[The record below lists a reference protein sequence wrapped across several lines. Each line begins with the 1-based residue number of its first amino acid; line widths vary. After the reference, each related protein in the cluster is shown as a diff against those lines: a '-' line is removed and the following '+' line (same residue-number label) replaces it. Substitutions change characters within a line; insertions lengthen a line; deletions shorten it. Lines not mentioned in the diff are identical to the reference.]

1 MKSNEDKIIEGLS
14 IIETMVEQGATDK
27 EIAAAVDVGY
37 STYRKYKA
45 ENVELK
51 AIVSQGKVKKNQ
63 AVEQAL
69 YKNAIGYYYKEEIVT
84 KVKNEE
90 LADDGV
96 TILAKESVQISSIEK
111 YKGPDLAAEKYWL
124 NNKEKARWR
133 DDPNKVDNDKKLTKL
148 KEKEVNAKTGDI

>member
-1 MKSNEDKIIEGLS
+1 MKSNEDKIIDALPL
-14 IIETMVEQGATDK
+14 IETMVEQGATDK
-27 EIAAAVDVGY
+27 EIAVKIDVGY

-45 ENVELK
+45 ENAELK

-69 YKNAIGYYYKEEIVT
+69 YNNAIGYYYKEEIAT
-84 KVKNEE
+84 KVKVEE
-90 LADDGV
+90 LASDNE
-96 TILAKESVQISSIEK
+96 TILAKEIVVISSIEK

-148 KEKEVNAKTGDI
+148 KEKEVNAKTEDI

>member
-1 MKSNEDKIIEGLS
+1 MKSNEDKVIEGLAL
-14 IIETMVEQGATDK
+14 IETMVEQGATDK
-27 EIAAAVDVGY
+27 EIAAAIDVGY

-45 ENVELK
+45 ENAELK

-69 YKNAIGYYYKEEIVT
+69 YNNAIGYYYKEEIVT

-96 TILAKESVQISSIEK
+96 TILAKESVKISKVDK

-133 DDPNKVDNDKKLTKL
+133 DDPNKVDNDKKLTKI
-148 KEKEVNAKTGDI
+148 KEKEVSAKVIGF